1 MQILFLGNGQR
12 AKVCLEKIIET
23 EDITSIIVEPS
34 RAGDVVE
41 DFATTHNITIY
52 YPNSFSKDSD
62 GYQLLQ
68 ESEAELAIL
77 CGYTK
82 IVPSEF
88 LNHFRSKKG
97 TINLH
102 GGKVPEYRGS
112 SPRSWQIVN
121 GETQGAFTVL
131 EVDEGIDT
139 SYILAEQ
146 LYDIT
151 EDTTITEVLSLELE
165 IFPKL
170 LSEVIENIKSGT
182 LERRPQ
188 EGISRY
194 WHKRRESDAQ
204 IHWDKMTADQVYNLI
219 RAETEPFRG
228 AFTYHG
234 AEKIDILSARKIP
247 HLYSGTPGR
256 VIRAQEEGVVIMA
269 QDTGLLITQIRN
281 EDKKYAPSELL
292 KPGTQFNNNP

>member
-1 MQILFLGNGQR
+1 MKIFFLGNGQR
-12 AKVCLEKIIET
+12 AKACLEKIIET
-23 EDITSIIVEPS
+23 DDITSIIVEPS
-34 RAGDVVE
+34 RSGDIVE
-41 DFATTHNITIY
+41 DFSNEHDIPVY
-52 YPNSFSKDSD
+52 YPNSFTEGSD

-68 ESEAELAIL
+68 ASEAELAIL

-112 SPRSWQIVN
+112 SPRSWQIAN
-121 GETQGAFTVL
+121 GEKQGAFTIL

-151 EDTTITEVLSLELE
+151 ENTTIADVTNLELE
-165 IFPKL
+165 IFPRL
-170 LSEVIENIKSGT
+170 LSEVLENVRNGT

-188 EGISRY
+188 EGIAKY
-194 WHKRRESDAQ
+194 WHRRRESDAQ
-204 IHWDKMTADQVYNLI
+204 IHWNTMTADQVYNLI

-234 AEKIDILSARKIP
+234 DEKIDILEARKLSD
-247 HLYSGTPGR
+247 LYGDTPGK
-256 VIRAQEEGVVIMA
+256 IIKSYEEGLVVMA
-269 QDTGLLITQIRN
+269 KDTGLLITQIRH
-281 EDKKYAPSELL
+281 EGEKYSPKELL
-292 KPGTQFNNNP
+292 DSGIQFS

>member
-12 AKVCLEKIIET
+12 AKACLEKIIET
-23 EDITSIIVEPS
+23 DDITSIIVEPARS
-34 RAGDVVE
+34 GDVVE
-41 DFATTHNITIY
+41 DFATTQSIPVH
-52 YPNSFSKDSD
+52 YPTSFSKDSD
-62 GYQLLQ
+62 GYKLLH

-112 SPRSWQIVN
+112 SPRSWQIAN
-121 GETQGAFTVL
+121 GETQGAFTIL

-151 EDTTITEVLSLELE
+151 ENTTIADVTSLELE

-170 LSEVIENIKSGT
+170 LSEVLENVRNGT

-194 WHKRRESDAQ
+194 WHRRQERDAQ
-204 IHWDKMTADQVYNLI
+204 IHWDTMTADQVYNLV

-234 AEKIDILSARKIP
+234 DEKIDILEAKKLSE
-247 HLYSGTPGR
+247 LYGGTPGR
-256 VIRAQEEGVVIMA
+256 IIKPYEGGLIVMA
-269 QDTGLLITQIRN
+269 KDTGLLITQIRR
-281 EDKKYAPSELL
+281 EGKKYSPKELL
-292 KPGTQFNNNP
+292 TSGIQFI

>member
-1 MQILFLGNGQR
+1 MQILFLGNGNR
-12 AKVCLEKIIET
+12 AKACLEKIIET
-23 EDITSIIVEPS
+23 DEIESIIVEPS

-41 DFATTHNITIY
+41 DFATAHDIPIY
-52 YPNSFSKDSD
+52 HPNSFSKEAE
-62 GYQLLQ
+62 GYRLLQ

-88 LNHFRSKKG
+88 LNHFSSKKG

-146 LYDIT
+146 LYDLT
-151 EDTTITEVLSLELE
+151 EDMTIADVIALELE
-165 IFPKL
+165 VFPKL
-170 LSEVIENIKSGT
+170 LSDVLEDIRNKT

-188 EGISRY
+188 EGTARY
-194 WHKRRESDAQ
+194 WRKRRESDAQ
-204 IHWDKMTADQVYNLI
+204 IHWNTRTADQVYNLI

-234 AEKIDILSARKIP
+234 DEKIDILAARQLNE
-247 HLYSGTPGR
+247 LYGGTPGSVLR
-256 VIRAQEEGVVIMA
+256 PYEDGMVVMA
-269 QDTGLLITQIRN
+269 QDTGLLVTQLRHK
-281 EDKKYAPSELL
+281 DKKYSPNELL
-292 KPGTQFNNNP
+292 KSGMQLT

>member
-12 AKVCLEKIIET
+12 AKACLEKIIET
-23 EDITSIIVEPS
+23 DDITSIIVEPARS
-34 RAGDVVE
+34 GDVVE
-41 DFATTHNITIY
+41 DFATTHNIPIY
-52 YPNSFSKDSD
+52 HPNSFSKNSD
-62 GYQLLQ
+62 GYKLLQ

-88 LNHFRSKKG
+88 LNHFNSKKG

-151 EDTTITEVLSLELE
+151 ENTTIADVTNLELE

-170 LSEVIENIKSGT
+170 LSEVLEDVRNGT

-188 EGISRY
+188 EGIARY
-194 WHKRRESDAQ
+194 WHRRRESDAQ
-204 IHWDKMTADQVYNLI
+204 IHWDTMTADQVYNLI

-234 AEKIDILSARKIP
+234 DEKIDILEARKLSE
-247 HLYSGTPGR
+247 LYGGTPGR
-256 VIRAQEEGVVIMA
+256 IIKPLEHGVVVMA
-269 QDTGLLITQIRN
+269 KDTGLLITQIRHK
-281 EDKKYAPSELL
+281 EKKYSPNELL
-292 KPGTQFNNNP
+292 KSGTQFI